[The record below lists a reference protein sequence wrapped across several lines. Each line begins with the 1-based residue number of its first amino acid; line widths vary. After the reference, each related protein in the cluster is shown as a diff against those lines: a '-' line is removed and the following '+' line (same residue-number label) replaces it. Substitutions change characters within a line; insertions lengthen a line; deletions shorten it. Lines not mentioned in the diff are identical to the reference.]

1 MPQFRVEKN
10 ALTRRTR
17 FRILSWG
24 AVLLLVSVAAALL
37 VLRASGHIR
46 DGSGVGDLF
55 ALAILGAAVIAIVSA
70 PFEGLYRAE
79 RKMIFILEDN
89 AVVRKRQGY
98 PDEKIFFSEINNLS
112 EEIGRL
118 IVTSTDPRRRIG
130 IPYDVSG
137 YEEIRSELAKH
148 HELSARTV
156 FPGKRVALPLLTWVS
171 WIAFLWL
178 RNVPEVAVAGSVAVL
193 TLVFGSYRLWVLFH
207 HHSKHRLL
215 FWIFFGSSWLA
226 ALLLIYIRAARL
238 TTQ

>member
-55 ALAILGAAVIAIVSA
+55 ALAIFGAAVIAIVSA

-130 IPYDVSG
+130 IPVRCQR
-137 YEEIRSELAKH
+137 I
-148 HELSARTV
+148 
-156 FPGKRVALPLLTWVS
+156 
-171 WIAFLWL
+171 
-178 RNVPEVAVAGSVAVL
+178 
-193 TLVFGSYRLWVLFH
+193 
-207 HHSKHRLL
+207 
-215 FWIFFGSSWLA
+215 
-226 ALLLIYIRAARL
+226 
-238 TTQ
+238 

>member
-1 MPQFRVEKN
+1 
-10 ALTRRTR
+10 
-17 FRILSWG
+17 
-24 AVLLLVSVAAALL
+24 
-37 VLRASGHIR
+37 
-46 DGSGVGDLF
+46 
-55 ALAILGAAVIAIVSA
+55 
-70 PFEGLYRAE
+70 
-79 RKMIFILEDN
+79 MIFILEDN

-148 HELSARTV
+148 RELSTRTV

-215 FWIFFGSSWLA
+215 FWIFFGPGWLA